1 MGFDF
6 DAVLA
11 AAALKDASDI
21 LLKSDVCP
29 AFKVDGRVVFT
40 QMAPPNAAELLQ
52 LVETLGPKDAA
63 TRVKTTGDCDFA
75 FERTGLARYRV
86 NAFRHSGGVGLV
98 LRQVKA
104 HVPSFRT
111 LHLPERQ
118 FESFAKLQRGLVLI
132 TGVTGSGKST
142 TLASLVN
149 AITSARAVHVI
160 TLEDP
165 VEFRF
170 SDGPA
175 IVHQREVGVDMV
187 DWRQG
192 LRAAMREAPDVVM
205 LGEIRDSE
213 SMEAALAA
221 AETGHLVLSTMHT
234 VNAMQTVERIM
245 TFFPPHQ
252 HELVRLQ
259 LSLVL
264 EGVVSQRLVASV
276 STGRRVPATEVLLA
290 TPRVREILRLGR
302 TKDLEHA
309 LQDGAVQY
317 GTQTFNMALKTLV
330 DEGMV
335 TADEAIGASDAPD
348 DLRLLLRGVSRGSER
363 RSAPAR

>member
-6 DAVLA
+6 EAVLA
-11 AAALKDASDI
+11 AAATADASDI
-21 LLKSDVCP
+21 LLKSNVCP
-29 AFKVDGRVVFT
+29 ALKVDGCVSFT
-40 QMAPPNAAELLQ
+40 QFAPPNVAELLQ
-52 LVETLGPKDAA
+52 LVETLAPKGASE
-63 TRVKTTGDCDFA
+63 RLKTTGDCDFA
-75 FERTGLARYRV
+75 FERSGVARYRV
-86 NAFRHSGGVGLV
+86 NAFRHSAGVGLV

-118 FESFAKLQRGLVLI
+118 FSAFAKLQRGLVLV

-142 TLASLVN
+142 TLASLIQ
-149 AITSARAVHVI
+149 AITSERAVHVI

-170 SDGPA
+170 RDGPA
-175 IVHQREVGVDMV
+175 IVHQREVGVDMS

-234 VNAMQTVERIM
+234 VNAMQTVERIL

-264 EGVVSQRLVASV
+264 EGVVSQRLVASA
-276 STGRRVPATEVLLA
+276 STGRRVPAAEILLA

-309 LQDGAVQY
+309 LSDGAVQY
-317 GTQTFNMALKTLV
+317 GTQTFNMALRCLV
-330 DEGMV
+330 DEGV
-335 TADEAIGASDAPD
+335 VSADDAVAASDAPD
-348 DLRLLLRGVSRGSER
+348 DLRLLLRGVSRGSDR
-363 RSAPAR
+363 RPAPVR